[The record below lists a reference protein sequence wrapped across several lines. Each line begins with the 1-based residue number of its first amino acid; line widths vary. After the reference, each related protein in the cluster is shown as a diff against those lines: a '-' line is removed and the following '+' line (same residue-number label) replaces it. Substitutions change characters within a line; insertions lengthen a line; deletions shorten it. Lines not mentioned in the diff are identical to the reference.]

1 MNLFDI
7 KANLYELLENG
18 FTADCIDPET
28 GEFDAAKAEALMVS
42 LPAEFAEKVENTAL
56 YIEELDARA
65 DALKAKEQELA
76 KRRKAF
82 ENRAEWLRGYL
93 TAALDKP
100 FESDA
105 VKITFRKSASVE
117 CDVSKL
123 PAEYVK
129 VKTTCEADKTALKA
143 ALTSGAI
150 ISGATLVEKRNIK
163 IV

>member
-7 KANLYELLENG
+7 KADLYELLENG
-18 FTADCIDPET
+18 FTADFIDPET
-28 GEFDAAKAEALMVS
+28 GEFDEAKAAELMES
-42 LPAEFAEKVENTAL
+42 LKADFAAKVENTAL
-56 YIEELDARA
+56 YIEELDARV

-82 ENRAEWLRGYL
+82 EKRADWLRGYL

-105 VKITFRKSASVE
+105 VKITFRKSTSVE

-150 ISGATLVEKRNIK
+150 ISGASLVEKRNIK

>member
-28 GEFDAAKAEALMVS
+28 GEFDAAKAEALMAS

-56 YIEELDARA
+56 YIEELDT

-76 KRRKAF
+76 KRRRAF
-82 ENRAEWLRGYL
+82 EKRAEWLRGYL

-105 VKITFRKSASVE
+105 VKIAFRKSTSVE

-143 ALTSGAI
+143 ALASGAI
-150 ISGATLVEKRNIK
+150 ISGASLVEKRNIK